1 MADSRS
7 KRASKNIIVSLV
19 CQIVTLVCGLVIP
32 RMMIG
37 AFGSE
42 IYGATASIS
51 QFLAY
56 ITLLEGGIGG
66 VARAALYKP
75 LAHKNI
81 DLISNIIAEI
91 KRFFAVV
98 GYIFIGYVLI
108 LSLFFKQI
116 SDIKSLDWL
125 STFFLVIVISIST
138 FGQYFIGISYSI
150 LLQASQR
157 TYITNYVSVMAT
169 VLNTI
174 LVMVLVKLNCNIII
188 VKLVSSC
195 VFVMRPVCMWLYVK
209 KKFRLHAGTKTEE
222 KYLKQKYV
230 GLGQHLAF
238 FLHSNIS
245 VVLLT
250 WLVNLVS
257 VAVYSVYNMVISQIQ
272 NLTLSFTSGMEALF
286 GDMLAKKEY
295 EKLHT
300 TFRYYETLVSFV
312 SVTLFSCTSA
322 LIVPFVKVYTK
333 GLTDADYI
341 APVFA
346 VLLTLSALF
355 YCLRSPYHSMVIA
368 AGHFKE
374 TNVAAYGEVIVNA
387 VVSVVI
393 IQFDGLI
400 GVAMGTLAA
409 TLFRFVYYVFYLS
422 KHILNRSPLLFFKR
436 MGINVAAIAIVQIFG
451 ALVSSA
457 IGVNNYL
464 DWIICAAVVAVLSLI
479 ANFVL
484 NFYFY
489 RSDFAAFF
497 KHFIRRR

>member
-7 KRASKNIIVSLV
+7 KRASKNIVVSLF
-19 CQIVTLVCGLVIP
+19 CQAVTLVCGLLIP

-42 IYGATASIS
+42 VYGATASIA

-75 LAHKNI
+75 LADKNI

-98 GYIFIGYVLI
+98 GYIFAGYVLI

-116 SDIKSLDWL
+116 SDIKSLDWI

-157 TYITNYVSVMAT
+157 TYITNYISVIAT
-169 VLNTI
+169 VLNTV
-174 LVMVLVKLNCNIII
+174 LVMVLVKFNCNIII

-195 VFVMRPVCMWLYVK
+195 VFVMRPICMWLYVK
-209 KKFRLHAGTKTEE
+209 KHFQLHAGTKTEE

-238 FLHSNIS
+238 FLHSNVS

-250 WLVNLVS
+250 WMVNLVS
-257 VAVYSVYNMVISQIQ
+257 VAVYSVYNMVVSQIQ

-286 GDMLAKKEY
+286 GDMLAKKEH

-300 TFRYYETLVSFV
+300 TFSYYETLISLV

-355 YCLRSPYHSMVIA
+355 YCLRSPYHAVVIA
-368 AGHFKE
+368 AGRFKE
-374 TNVAAYGEVIVNA
+374 TNVAAYGEVIVNV

-393 IQFDGLI
+393 IQIDGLI
-400 GVAMGTLAA
+400 GVALGVLAA

-422 KHILNRSPLLFFKR
+422 KHVLHRSPTLFFKR
-436 MGINVAAIAIVQIFG
+436 MGINLASLTIVQITG
-451 ALVSSA
+451 ILVSGA
-457 IGVNNYL
+457 INVNNYL
-464 DWIICAAVVAVLSLI
+464 DWFVCALIVGLVALI
-479 ANFVL
+479 TNFAL
-484 NFYFY
+484 NFCFY
-489 RSDFAAFF
+489 RSDFSAFF
-497 KHFIRRR
+497 NHFIRRK